1 MTVFYCLHKIRENGE
16 TPNHI
21 VLENPVVEELSFHEL
36 LSEELTGLQQADGGT
51 EFAGKGGGGASRT
64 VLIRVAPLQRAS
76 HSRCFSRSRIIS
88 RAAEPLPC

>member
-16 TPNHI
+16 TPNQI

-51 EFAGKGGGGASRT
+51 EFSGKGGGGGASRT

-76 HSRCFSRSRIIS
+76 SPARSHC
-88 RAAEPLPC
+88 PC

>member
-36 LSEELTGLQQADGGT
+36 LSEELTGL
-51 EFAGKGGGGASRT
+51 
-64 VLIRVAPLQRAS
+64 
-76 HSRCFSRSRIIS
+76 
-88 RAAEPLPC
+88 

>member
-16 TPNHI
+16 MPNHI
-21 VLENPVVEELSFHEL
+21 VLENPVVEERSFHKL

-51 EFAGKGGGGASRT
+51 EFAGKGDEGASRS

-76 HSRCFSRSRIIS
+76 HSHCFSRLHIIS
-88 RAAEPLPC
+88 RAEPLPC